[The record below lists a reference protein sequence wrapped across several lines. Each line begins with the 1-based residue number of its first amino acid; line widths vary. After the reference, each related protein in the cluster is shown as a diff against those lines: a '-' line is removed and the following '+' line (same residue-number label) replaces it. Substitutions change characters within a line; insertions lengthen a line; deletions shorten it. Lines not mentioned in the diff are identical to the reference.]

1 MSLEHSGAPTERQIR
16 PAAGLAGCS
25 GRQPDERIQPRSPSS
40 NRPAGLKLC
49 VGDPAVLEALGPS
62 QPAKSG
68 RPNRLRGVTPGPTG
82 ARLLSLISR
91 FDQAALVRE
100 DYCLHSIT
108 QPQLREHT
116 RNVSLDCA
124 LSQE

>member
-25 GRQPDERIQPRSPSS
+25 GRQPDGRIQPRSPSS

-49 VGDPAVLEALGPS
+49 VGDPAVLEALGPA

-68 RPNRLRGVTPGPTG
+68 RRI
-82 ARLLSLISR
+82 ASEASR
-91 FDQAALVRE
+91 PAQRAHAYSR
-100 DYCLHSIT
+100 
-108 QPQLREHT
+108 
-116 RNVSLDCA
+116 
-124 LSQE
+124 